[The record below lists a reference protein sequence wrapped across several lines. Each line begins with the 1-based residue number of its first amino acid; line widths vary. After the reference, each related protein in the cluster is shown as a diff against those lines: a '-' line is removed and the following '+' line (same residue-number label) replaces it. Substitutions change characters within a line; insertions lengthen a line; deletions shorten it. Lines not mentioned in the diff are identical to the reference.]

1 MTLFLRVAD
10 RKTAGKGRR
19 NMGDQFLDL
28 LKKVTVFMLAGQI
41 IVHFLP
47 SGGYEKY
54 VKMMISIM
62 VLSQIALPVLSLG
75 KFDAA
80 GAYASAMEKYEQE
93 IERIGKQVEESD
105 LQGRDYQEEALDM
118 TARQKLEPCLAE
130 YGLSLLAVSVPEDGK
145 LRLEIAEG
153 NSGGKTINIEKIAV
167 APMREGEGTNAEG
180 SGRPL
185 EEQKQ
190 IKTAFAG
197 ALGMEMENLEVIWN
211 G

>member
-153 NSGGKTINIEKIAV
+153 NSGGKTII
-167 APMREGEGTNAEG
+167 
-180 SGRPL
+180 
-185 EEQKQ
+185 
-190 IKTAFAG
+190 
-197 ALGMEMENLEVIWN
+197 
-211 G
+211 

>member
-180 SGRPL
+180 SGRPSG
-185 EEQKQ
+185 EQRQ